1 MDKLPIYYGI
11 CDCFV
16 WPLVQGIQVA
26 SCGRCKVIPR
36 PIGGIDGDTPDGDL
50 LALEAFREAHGRDP
64 VPFEDKPV
72 AQRWVA

>member
-26 SCGRCKVIPR
+26 SCGRCGVIPR
-36 PIGGIDGDTPDGDL
+36 RIPSVGIDDADNAAI
-50 LALEAFREAHGRDP
+50 ALEAFREAHGRDP
-64 VPFEDKPV
+64 APFENKPV
-72 AQRWVA
+72 AQRWIA